1 MKNWIEKIY
10 YWFDGLTPKQKT
22 IVEFVNMGILIAFV
36 NLVMWLC
43 VTYGLWFELA
53 MTMIGYGIYS
63 MCRILYQA
71 RLEYWTRR
79 EKYPDEYQ

>member
-1 MKNWIEKIY
+1 MITLIEKL
-10 YWFDGLTPKQKT
+10 FTAKLTPKQKT
-22 IVEFVNMGILIAFV
+22 ILEFMGMGVVFVIANFII
-36 NLVMWLC
+36 WLC

-63 MCRILYQA
+63 MCRVLYQA

-79 EKYPDEYQ
+79 EKYPDEYR

>member
-1 MKNWIEKIY
+1 MITLIEKL
-10 YWFDGLTPKQKT
+10 FTTKLTPKQKT
-22 IVEFVNMGILIAFV
+22 ILEFVGMAVVFALANFII
-36 NLVMWLC
+36 WLC
-43 VTYGLWFELA
+43 VTYGWWYELA